1 MAGTDCKNDGR
12 HSEPLEW
19 IVNRRIGLEI
29 EIIKP
34 KKDKSQTAC
43 GSNDSS
49 LYFLHYLHQHVEP
62 LWLVEMYNSIILF
75 ST

>member
-49 LYFLHYLHQHVEP
+49 LYFLHYLH
-62 LWLVEMYNSIILF
+62 
-75 ST
+75 